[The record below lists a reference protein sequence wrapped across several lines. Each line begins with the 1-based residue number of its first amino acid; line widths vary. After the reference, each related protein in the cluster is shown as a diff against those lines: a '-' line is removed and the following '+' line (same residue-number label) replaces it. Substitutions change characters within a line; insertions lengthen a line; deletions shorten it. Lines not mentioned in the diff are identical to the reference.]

1 MRTKL
6 KTGLLLLIIL
16 FIFPCIGIS
25 CGKRDQLI
33 GTWQIFTGCGPANIT
48 FNNDGTG
55 LLVSP
60 TLTETFKWRID
71 NDDLIIVDANGQE
84 EKMKCEINNRTLT
97 LTNNGTNQST
107 ILQKSG

>member
-1 MRTKL
+1 VKTKL
-6 KTGLLLLIIL
+6 KTGLLLFVIL
-16 FIFPCIGIS
+16 FILPCVEIN
-25 CGKRDQLI
+25 CGKRDQLV

-60 TLTETFKWRID
+60 TLTQTFKWRID
-71 NDDLIIVDANGQE
+71 NDDLVIIDANGQE
-84 EKMKCEINNRTLT
+84 ERMKCEVHDRTLT
-97 LTNNGTNQST
+97 LTDHGTNKST